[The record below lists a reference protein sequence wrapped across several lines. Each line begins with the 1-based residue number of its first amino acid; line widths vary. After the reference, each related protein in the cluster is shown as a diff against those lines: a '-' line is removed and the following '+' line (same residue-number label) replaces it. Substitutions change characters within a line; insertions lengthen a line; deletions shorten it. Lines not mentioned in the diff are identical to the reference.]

1 VSTTE
6 ETPTDRRPLR
16 VAGFSGY
23 LGDRASA
30 LAEALAGDPVDVLV
44 GDYLAEVTL
53 AALVGRTRA
62 SGGAGYVPGFL
73 DQLRPH
79 LGVLADRG
87 TKVVVNAGGLDPAG
101 MAAAVRE
108 LARAAGADL
117 RVAHVEGDDLLARL
131 PELHAQGHGME
142 HLDSGAPLKDW
153 ALTPVAA
160 NAYLGGF
167 GIAAAL
173 TAGADVVICGRV
185 TDASLVVGPA
195 VWWHGWA
202 PDDWDALAGAVVAGH
217 LVECGPHST
226 GGNFSG
232 FRAVPGMTAPGFPVA
247 EVAADGT
254 AVITKHARDGGTVT
268 VDTVTAQ
275 LLYEIQGPRYLNP
288 DVTTHL
294 DDVTLTQV
302 GPDRVAVGGVVG
314 SPPSPTTKVA
324 VFAPTGFVRATTVYL
339 TGLDVPAKVELLRA
353 QLTALLD
360 PGVQVELTPL
370 GRPVLDPATQD
381 EATVAV
387 RVVATGPDAEPLG
400 EDFLA
405 AVGSLFLGSVPGYY
419 IDTVADRARR
429 ARVRVDYWP
438 ALLAGDVPR
447 HEVVL
452 ADGRRLPV
460 PPPPA
465 TRESRQ
471 PVHPEP
477 VGPATT
483 GSTTRAPL
491 GVLVHARSGDKG
503 GNSNIGLWV
512 TDDRAWEWLRRT
524 VTTARVRELFG
535 EAAHLELVRHEL
547 PRLRAVHLVVR
558 GLLGTGGSSNTRV
571 DQVGKAVG
579 ELLRARWVD
588 VPDELLATLPL
599 ITEVPR

>member
-1 VSTTE
+1 MST
-6 ETPTDRRPLR
+6 PRRPLR

-23 LGDRASA
+23 LGDRATA
-30 LAEALAGDPVDVLV
+30 LAEAVAGDPVDVLV

-62 SGGAGYVPGFL
+62 AGGAGYVPTFL
-73 DQLRPH
+73 AQLRPH
-79 LGVLADRG
+79 LGVLAQRG

-101 MAAAVRE
+101 MAVAVRE
-108 LARAAGADL
+108 LAEQAGAPL

-142 HLDSGAPLKDW
+142 NLDTGAPLKDW
-153 ALTPVAA
+153 DHTPVAA

-173 TAGADVVICGRV
+173 AAGADVVVCGRV

-217 LVECGPHST
+217 LVECGPHAT

-232 FRAVPGMTAPGFPVA
+232 FAGVPGMLAPGFPVA
-247 EVAADGT
+247 EVAADGSS
-254 AVITKHARDGGTVT
+254 VVTKHARDGGTVT

-294 DDVTLTQV
+294 DDVTLTQA
-302 GPDRVAVGGVVG
+302 GPDRVAVTGVVG

-324 VFAPTGFVRATTVYL
+324 VFAPIGFARTTTVFV
-339 TGLDVPAKVELLRA
+339 TGLDVAAKVDLLRA
-353 QLTALLD
+353 QVGALLGPD
-360 PGVQVELTPL
+360 VTVELTPL
-370 GRPVLDPATQD
+370 GTPALDPATQD
-381 EATVAV
+381 AATVPV
-387 RVVATGPDAEPLG
+387 RVVATSTDAEALG
-400 EDFLA
+400 EPFLA
-405 AVGSLFLGSVPGYY
+405 AVGSLFLGSIPGFYV
-419 IDTVADRARR
+419 DTLADRASR

-438 ALLAGDVPR
+438 ALLPVEVPA
-447 HEVVL
+447 HVVVL
-452 ADGRRLPV
+452 DDGRRLTV
-460 PPPPA
+460 DPPPS
-465 TRESRQ
+465 TLDSRQ

-477 VGPATT
+477 TGTVPGP
-483 GSTTRAPL
+483 TTRAPL

-503 GNSNIGLWV
+503 GNSGVGLWV
-512 TDDRAWEWLRRT
+512 ADDRAWEWLRRT
-524 VTTARVRELFG
+524 VTVDRVRALLP
-535 EAAHLELVRHEL
+535 EAAHLEVVRHEL
-547 PRLRAVHLVVR
+547 PRLRAVHLVLR
-558 GLLGTGGSSNTRV
+558 GLLGTGGSSGTRV

-579 ELLRARWVD
+579 EHLRSRWVD
-588 VPDELLATLPL
+588 VPDELLATVPL
-599 ITEVPR
+599 ITPIPTTEVPR